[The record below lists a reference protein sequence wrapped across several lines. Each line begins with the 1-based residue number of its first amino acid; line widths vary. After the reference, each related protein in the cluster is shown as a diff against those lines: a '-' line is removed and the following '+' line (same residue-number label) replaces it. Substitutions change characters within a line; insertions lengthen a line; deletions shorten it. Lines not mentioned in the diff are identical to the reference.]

1 MGLPLSSRKIAILYQ
16 LFDGMHVSAL
26 HAAVNFRKHLKV
38 DLSRREVLTLMALFT
53 FWQCKIISPSYNL
66 LLERCV
72 GAKRSTMFTAMKSL
86 EDRGLLV
93 RRSFLDRKDGS
104 RHVVFFLD
112 LPGIFTDECCAQL
125 DSDPKAPITTRHT
138 IEVGRTASTEEILAM
153 VTFADVSQWQEIDCK
168 LTRRKLPLGNFD
180 DLSGFLL
187 PCPDNVPVR
196 EEEEPEPE
204 LCVAVSDNQGDLF
217 DMLHEVKTQE
227 TSNKAAA
234 TRGTEDQGAYGT
246 SWPTAATIPGGSTWA
261 PTDVEDTSMVSDAP
275 ASRESV
281 QERAERIIRDH
292 PGDDVIDAEIINV
305 EIVEDETPS
314 DALIDVPVSQ
324 ELAIATPKA
333 PVKAK
338 KPRKRNDYPDDF
350 EEFWRTYPRHED
362 KKKAFTVWQK
372 ALKGGATADEIIAGA
387 ARYAKYRAG
396 EPEQYTKHPAT
407 WLNGDCWENEYST
420 AGIGYGSV
428 QYGSRMSSEEAADNR
443 AAVTSAFIHSIRMQG
458 FSSMEE
464 YLKHDAAME
473 RLSREAAEEEYAE
486 RAAILNAF

>member
-1 MGLPLSSRKIAILYQ
+1 
-16 LFDGMHVSAL
+16 MHVSAL
-26 HAAVNFRKHLKV
+26 HAAVNSRKHLKV
-38 DLSRREVLTLMALFT
+38 DLNRREVLTLMALFT

-86 EDRGLLV
+86 EDRGLLI

-138 IEVGRTASTEEILAM
+138 IEMGRTASTEEILAM
-153 VTFADVSQWQEIDCK
+153 VTFADVSQWQEINCK
-168 LTRRKLPLGNFD
+168 LTSKKSPLGFFD

-187 PCPDNVPVR
+187 PCPNNVPVHK
-196 EEEEPEPE
+196 EEEPEPE
-204 LCVAVSDNQGDLF
+204 LCVTVSDNQGDLF
-217 DMLHEVKTQE
+217 DMLHEAKTQE
-227 TSNKAAA
+227 SNNQAKATSNTK
-234 TRGTEDQGAYGT
+234 TEGAYGM
-246 SWPTAATIPGGSTWA
+246 SWPETAKVPGGSEWA
-261 PTDVEDTSMVSDAP
+261 PGDTTSTSTVSGAP
-275 ASRESV
+275 AQHESV
-281 QERAERIIRDH
+281 QERAERIVRDH
-292 PGDDVIDAEIINV
+292 PGDDVIDAEIIDV

-314 DALIDVPVSQ
+314 DTLIDVPASQ
-324 ELAIATPKA
+324 ELAIAAPKA

-338 KPRKRNDYPDDF
+338 KSKKRNDYPDDF
-350 EEFWRTYPRHED
+350 EEFWRIYPRHED

-387 ARYAKYRAG
+387 VRYAKYRAG

-420 AGIGYGSV
+420 AGIGYGSG
-428 QYGSRMSSEEAADNR
+428 QYGSRLSPEEAALNR
-443 AAVTSAFIHSIRMQG
+443 EAIASTFADRLREWG
-458 FSSMEE
+458 YSSVEE
-464 YLKHDAAME
+464 YREHTE
-473 RLSREAAEEEYAE
+473 GLSRMYREDAEEQ
-486 RAAILNAF
+486 RAQELAILNAF

>member
-1 MGLPLSSRKIAILYQ
+1 
-16 LFDGMHVSAL
+16 MHVSAL

-86 EDRGLLV
+86 EDCGLLI

-153 VTFADVSQWQEIDCK
+153 VTFADVSQWQEISCK
-168 LTRRKLPLGNFD
+168 PTRKKLPLDNFD
-180 DLSGFLL
+180 NLSDFLL
-187 PCPDNVPVR
+187 PCPDNIPAHA
-196 EEEEPEPE
+196 EEEPKPD

-217 DMLHEVKTQE
+217 DMLHEAETQKAD
-227 TSNKAAA
+227 NKAKA
-234 TRGTEDQGAYGT
+234 THGMEDDGAYGT
-246 SWPTAATIPGGSTWA
+246 SWPAAATIPGGSEWA
-261 PTDVEDTSMVSDAP
+261 PDDTTSTSTVSGAP
-275 ASRESV
+275 AQHESV
-281 QERAERIIRDH
+281 QERAERIIRNH
-292 PGDDVIDAEIINV
+292 SGDDVIDAEIIDV

-314 DALIDVPVSQ
+314 DTLIDIPVSQ

-338 KPRKRNDYPDDF
+338 GNSEGDCEK
-350 EEFWRTYPRHED
+350 EFAKFYEVFPRHVGRKPAFEAW
-362 KKKAFTVWQK
+362 KKVLKAGK
-372 ALKGGATADEIIAGA
+372 KTAAELIEA
-387 ARYAKYRAG
+387 ADAYAKHRAG
-396 EPEQYTKHPAT
+396 KPKQYTLHPST
-407 WLNGDCWENEYST
+407 WLNQERWEDEYEEDTTSYGYNGYSGGGIVARTPEDAEYFRNLDAACTEMYYKSHGFRT
-420 AGIGYGSV
+420 AEEFIEYQRGIAALNARQAEEDYA
-428 QYGSRMSSEEAADNR
+428 EAAANR
-443 AAVTSAFIHSIRMQG
+443 IPF
-458 FSSMEE
+458 
-464 YLKHDAAME
+464 
-473 RLSREAAEEEYAE
+473 
-486 RAAILNAF
+486 